1 MQANED
7 FKDLFSIFNEEG
19 VEYLIVE
26 AYPVM
31 YYAEPRFTKGIDI
44 WVNPTMENAGR
55 VWNALRRFGAPLE
68 NITKEDFV
76 NKELVYQIGIAP
88 NRIDILMDIGNI
100 PFNSAYRNSETTT
113 YDGVTIKIVGKE
125 DLIQSKKTIARK
137 QDLIDIE
144 RLEGT

>member
-1 MQANED
+1 
-7 FKDLFSIFNEEG
+7 
-19 VEYLIVE
+19 
-26 AYPVM
+26 VM